1 MHETVNDNTIENKNI
16 LSQFTKGLF
25 WSFNIEKLDY
35 KRDKD
40 LIIEQIIEAGL
51 QNDEIIMWKIYKYE
65 DIKNVA
71 INMDYMRYDTLKYM
85 SFVLKVNED
94 NFKCYKKCNKS

>member
-1 MHETVNDNTIENKNI
+1 MFARLCRKNI
-16 LSQFTKGLF
+16 LSQFTKGIF
-25 WSFNIEKLDY
+25 WSFDIEKLDY

-51 QNDEIIMWKIYKYE
+51 QNDEIIMWKTYKYE

-71 INMDYMRYDTLKYM
+71 INMDYMRHDTLKYM
-85 SFVLKVNED
+85 SFVLKV
-94 NFKCYKKCNKS
+94 